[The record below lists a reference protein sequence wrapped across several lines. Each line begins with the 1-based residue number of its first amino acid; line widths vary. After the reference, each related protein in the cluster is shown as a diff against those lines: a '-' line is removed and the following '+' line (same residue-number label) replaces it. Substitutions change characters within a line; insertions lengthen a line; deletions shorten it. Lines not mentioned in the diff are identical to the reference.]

1 MAYAFRH
8 PGLMALMLVGA
19 CTTVPSSPTV
29 LVLPGTGRS
38 FEQFHTDDYQC
49 RQFASTQVGSSAET
63 GTAEDVA
70 YTLQQRYDYGYMQCM
85 YAKGHKVP
93 VSGRFTSSSPNP
105 PAASALPPSPS
116 APLPLTPSREEPTR

>member
-1 MAYAFRH
+1 MVYAFRYSH
-8 PGLMALMLVGA
+8 LVALMLVGA

-29 LVLPGTGRS
+29 LVLAGTGRS
-38 FEQFHTDDYQC
+38 FEQFHTDDSLC
-49 RQFASTQVGSSAET
+49 RQFAGTQVGSSTEP

-70 YTLQQRYDYGYMQCM
+70 YTLQRRYDYGYMQCM

-93 VSGRFTSSSPNP
+93 VSGRFTSSSPNA
-105 PAASALPPSPS
+105 PAANALPPSPS